1 MQEERRL
8 VTVLF
13 ADIVGSTSMVGD
25 HDPELV
31 RGTLQAAF
39 AALRVVIESG
49 GGVVEKFI
57 GDEVMAV
64 FGAPVAHEDDAERA
78 MRAAFG
84 IRAEIAARN
93 ARGQLPLELRIGL
106 NSGEVVSGG
115 HGNDFTVTGQA
126 VNGAARVR
134 QAAKPG
140 EILVGSLTHALTES
154 TVTYGERRAIEA
166 RGIGTIPAWPALG
179 LVSAV
184 PVRPLARRTAFVARD
199 EELQLLLSVERRMHE
214 DPRAHLVTIFGPTG
228 IGKSRLAVEFAD
240 AIGSAAVRY
249 GHCLPYGEAVA
260 FWPLREIVYGEAGIA
275 AADTRAEALDK
286 LGRAVAAA
294 AAAAAASDADADAV
308 TRRLSVLTGL
318 SSRDEALPDEPPPNV
333 AQELRWGLRRFL
345 EWRARTAPLVLV
357 FEDLHWADP
366 TLLDTLDYLAEWAT
380 APLLLL
386 CLARPELQDIRPHW
400 GVGRANAITVTLR
413 SLTVAE
419 ARTVVGGLD
428 VRGAFDRAVRTE
440 IVERAEGNPL
450 FIEELVRM
458 LHDLPE
464 LATAA
469 EPHLVVR
476 RALPPTLQGLIAA
489 RIDRFA
495 PAVTDVV
502 KRAAVLGRVFSD
514 AGLASLGDGT
524 EPVQELIA
532 EAVRAD
538 VLVITDEPAFGSGT
552 AYRFRH
558 SLIRDVVY
566 RSIPKSVRWRMHDT
580 FGRWIETTAGDR
592 AAEHEELI
600 AFHAE
605 QACWT
610 ALEIAEP
617 GAAALGERAFPL
629 LLAGATRWRR
639 AGVLRTALGLYE
651 RATRLGEMTAAPQ
664 DKLVEAKGFAALSR
678 FYVEGAREA
687 LARVDEALA
696 AARAAGP
703 SEVLVRLA
711 SQRAF
716 VARLESLDVSGA
728 LFAEGIAAAKA
739 TGDPE
744 LIAHAMLMSNAQ
756 SWMIGDLDEQRRLL
770 SEADGLMTASGRT
783 AERGVALAWL
793 ATNASQ
799 SGAFPSAVTYLEQS
813 ERLARASGSRFQQWA
828 AARAAARDALVMG
841 QVDHALTLAKSS
853 LEFAK
858 DIGARRPIALSH
870 IRLGEVLF
878 AAADLRGSRAM
889 LEEGHAVLDPQTMQ
903 ETLVEASW
911 KLSRTCLAMGDLAAA
926 RTYAEAAAAA
936 ATKADLYSGV
946 TVRLALAAV
955 SASEGDVP
963 AAEGLLREALR
974 SAELTGYRA
983 LTSDACLALGA
994 LLASQRRH
1002 QEARPYLE
1010 RARSFFAG
1018 DLTSSRRNE
1027 IDSLL
1032 AREID
1037 PAPA

>member
-1 MQEERRL
+1 MEEERRL

-31 RGTLQAAF
+31 RATLQSTF
-39 AALRVVIESG
+39 AALRVIIESAG
-49 GGVVEKFI
+49 GTVEKFI

-64 FGAPVAHEDDAERA
+64 FGAPIAHEDDAERA
-78 MRAAFG
+78 LRAAFT
-84 IRAEIAARN
+84 IRAEVAARN
-93 ARGQLPLELRIGL
+93 ARGRLPLELRIGL

-115 HGNDFTVTGQA
+115 HGNDFTVTGHA

-134 QAAKPG
+134 QAARPG
-140 EILVGSLTHALTES
+140 EILVGSLTHALTQT
-154 TVTYGERRAIEA
+154 TVTYDVVRRIDA
-166 RGIGTIPAWPALG
+166 RGIGTIDAWPAVT
-179 LVSAV
+179 LVSVV
-184 PVRPLARRTAFVARD
+184 PVRPLTRVATFVARD
-199 EELQLLLSVERRMHE
+199 EELQLLLSIERRMHD

-228 IGKSRLAVEFAD
+228 IGKSRLAAEFAD
-240 AIGSAAVRY
+240 AIGTTQVRY

-260 FWPLREIVYGEAGIA
+260 FWPLREIVYAEAGIA

-286 LGRAVAAA
+286 LGRTVAD
-294 AAAAAASDADADAV
+294 AAASAASTADADPVA
-308 TRRLSVLTGL
+308 RRLAVLTGL
-318 SSRDEALPDEPPPNV
+318 SSREEALPDEPPPNI

-345 EWRARTAPLVLV
+345 EWRARSGPLVLV
-357 FEDLHWADP
+357 FEDLHWGDP

-386 CLARPELQDIRPHW
+386 CLARPELQDVRPHW
-400 GVGRANAITVTLR
+400 GIGRSNAITVTLR
-413 SLTVAE
+413 SLTPAE
-419 ARTVVGGLD
+419 ARRVVGALD
-428 VRGAFDRAVRTE
+428 VREAFDAAVRTE

-464 LATAA
+464 LASAT
-469 EPHLVVR
+469 EPYLVVR

-489 RIDRFA
+489 RIDRL
-495 PAVTDVV
+495 PQEVTDVV
-502 KRAAVLGRVFSD
+502 KRAAVLGRVFSE
-514 AGLASLGDGT
+514 AGIAAFGVADERLTAR
-524 EPVQELIA
+524 VA

-538 VLVITDEPAFGSGT
+538 VLVTTDEESFGSGT
-552 AYRFRH
+552 SYRFRH

-566 RSIPKSVRWRMHDT
+566 RSIPKSVRWRMHDAL
-580 FGRWIETTAGDR
+580 GRWIEAASGDR
-592 AAEHEELI
+592 AAEQEELI

-617 GAAALGERAFPL
+617 GAASLGERAFPL

-651 RATRLGEMTAAPQ
+651 RATRLGEIVAAPPA
-664 DKLVEAKGFAALSR
+664 KLVEARGFAALAR

-687 LARVDEALA
+687 LVRLDEALA

-711 SQRAF
+711 SQRGF

-756 SWMIGDLDEQRRLL
+756 SWMVGDLDEQRRLL
-770 SEADGLMTASGRT
+770 TEADTLMTASGRT

-799 SGAFPSAVTYLEQS
+799 SGAFPSAVTYLEQA
-813 ERLARASGSRFQQWA
+813 EQLARASGSRFQQWA

-841 QVDHALTLAKSS
+841 QVDQALSLAKAS
-853 LEFAK
+853 LGFAK
-858 DIGARRPIALSH
+858 DIGARRPMALSH
-870 IRLGEVLF
+870 IRLGEVLY
-878 AAADLRGSRAM
+878 AAGDLSGSRAM
-889 LEEGHAVLDPQTMQ
+889 LEEGHAVLDPHTMQ

-911 KLSRTCLAMGDLAAA
+911 KLSRTCLAMGDRAAA
-926 RTYAEAAAAA
+926 RTYAEAAVAGVAK
-936 ATKADLYSGV
+936 TDLYSAV
-946 TVRLALAAV
+946 TVRVALAAV
-955 SASEGDVP
+955 CASEGDVA
-963 AAEGLLREALR
+963 AAERLLREALT

-983 LTSDACLALGA
+983 LTTDACLALGV
-994 LLASQRRH
+994 LLVSQRRY
-1002 QEARPYLE
+1002 QEARPYLD

-1018 DLTSSRRNE
+1018 DLTSSRRAE
-1027 IDSLL
+1027 IDTLL
-1032 AREID
+1032 AREAD
-1037 PAPA
+1037 AAPA

>member
-31 RGTLQAAF
+31 RGTLQSTF
-39 AALRVVIESG
+39 AALRVIIEADG
-49 GGVVEKFI
+49 GTVEKFI

-78 MRAAFG
+78 LRAAFT
-84 IRAEIAARN
+84 IRAEVAARS

-115 HGNDFTVTGQA
+115 HGNEFTVTGQA

-140 EILVGSLTHALTES
+140 EILVGSLTHALTAS
-154 TVTYGERRAIEA
+154 TVTYAEVRQIDA
-166 RGIGTIPAWPALG
+166 RGIGTIAAWPAIG

-184 PVRPLARRTAFVARD
+184 PVKPLTRGGAFVARE
-199 EELQLLLSVERRMHE
+199 EELQLLLAVERRMHD

-228 IGKSRLAVEFAD
+228 IGKSRLAAEFAD
-240 AIGSAAVRY
+240 AIGTTRVRY

-260 FWPLREIVYGEAGIA
+260 FWPLREIVYAEAGIA
-275 AADTRAEALDK
+275 AADTRAEALEK
-286 LGRAVAAA
+286 LDRTVAEGATTA
-294 AAAAAASDADADAV
+294 ADADAV
-308 TRRLSVLTGL
+308 ARRLAVLTGL
-318 SSRDEALPDEPPPNV
+318 SSREEALPDEPPPNI

-345 EWRARTAPLVLV
+345 EWRARSGPLVLV
-357 FEDLHWADP
+357 FEDLHWGDP

-386 CLARPELQDIRPHW
+386 CLARPELQDVRPHW
-400 GVGRANAITVTLR
+400 GIGRSNAITVTLR
-413 SLTVAE
+413 SLTPAE
-419 ARTVVGGLD
+419 ARRIVGALD
-428 VRGAFDRAVRTE
+428 VHDAFDAAVRTE

-450 FIEELVRM
+450 FLEELVRM
-458 LHDLPE
+458 LHELPE
-464 LATAA
+464 LVSAT
-469 EPHLVVR
+469 EPLDVVR
-476 RALPPTLQGLIAA
+476 QALPPTLQGLIAA
-489 RIDRFA
+489 RIDRLP

-502 KRAAVLGRVFSD
+502 KRAAVLGRVFSE
-514 AGLASLGDGT
+514 AGFAAFGADGG
-524 EPVQELIA
+524 PVDPQVA

-538 VLVITDEPAFGSGT
+538 VLVTTDEPAFGSGT

-566 RSIPKSVRWRMHDT
+566 RSIPKSVRWRMHDAL
-580 FGRWIETTAGDR
+580 GRWIETTSGDR

-605 QACWT
+605 QASWT
-610 ALEIAEP
+610 AIEIAEP
-617 GAAALGERAFPL
+617 SAPSLGERAFPL

-651 RATRLGEMTAAPQ
+651 RAARLGEVIAAPPA
-664 DKLVEAKGFAALSR
+664 KLVEARGFAALAR
-678 FYVEGAREA
+678 FYVEGARGA
-687 LARVDEALA
+687 LVRLDEALA

-711 SQRAF
+711 SQRGF
-716 VARLESLDVSGA
+716 VARLESLDASGA
-728 LFAEGIAAAKA
+728 LFAEGITAAKA

-770 SEADGLMTASGRT
+770 SEADSLMTASGRT

-813 ERLARASGSRFQQWA
+813 EQLARASGSRFQQWA

-841 QVDHALTLAKSS
+841 HIDQALSLAKAS
-853 LEFAK
+853 LAFAK

-870 IRLGEVLF
+870 IRMGEVLY
-878 AAADLRGSRAM
+878 AAGDLAGSRAM

-911 KLSRTCLAMGDLAAA
+911 KLSRTCLALGDTAAA
-926 RTYAEAAAAA
+926 RTYAEAAVAAA
-936 ATKADLYSGV
+936 PKTDRYSAV
-946 TVRLALAAV
+946 TVRIALAAV
-955 SASEGDVP
+955 CASEGDIVE
-963 AAEGLLREALR
+963 AERLLREALT

-983 LTSDACLALGA
+983 LTTDACLALA
-994 LLASQRRH
+994 VLLASQQRH
-1002 QEARPYLE
+1002 REARPYLE
-1010 RARSFFAG
+1010 RARAFFSG
-1018 DLTSSRRNE
+1018 DLTSSRRSE
-1027 IDSLL
+1027 IDTLL